1 MIEFKNVCK
10 KYSNLKALD
19 NINLTIPSS
28 SIFGIVGKS
37 GAGKSTLLRTINKLE
52 KIDEGSIIVDGI
64 DIVTLN
70 LRQLREFRKKVA
82 MIFQH
87 FSLMQT
93 KTIYKN
99 IALPPECSG
108 YKKSEIKTKVE
119 ELASLV
125 GISDKLNEKPRNL
138 SGGQCQRVA
147 IARALTLNPKILL
160 CDEATSALDP
170 KTTHDILKLL
180 KQIKEKYDITI
191 IMVTHQMEVIK
202 EVCDEIAILNDGIL
216 LEVGKTDELFISN
229 NASLKEL
236 TNEEEILPKSGI
248 NIKIYF
254 PKESSNN
261 ALITKM
267 ARDLNIDFSIVW
279 GKLERFKENTL
290 GSLIINIDDSELKKQ
305 QVIEYLQ
312 NRSILFD
319 MIKGDDENA

>member
-10 KYSNLKALD
+10 KYANFKALD
-19 NINLTIPSS
+19 EINLIIPSS

-37 GAGKSTLLRTINKLE
+37 GAGKSTLLRTINQLE
-52 KIDEGSIIVDGI
+52 KIDGGSIIVDNM
-64 DIVTLN
+64 DIATLN
-70 LRQLREFRKKVA
+70 LKQLREFRKKVA

-93 KTIYKN
+93 QTIYKN
-99 IALPPECSG
+99 IALPLECNG
-108 YKKSEIKTKVE
+108 YKKSEIQAKVE

-125 GISDKLNEKPRNL
+125 GLSDKLNDRPRSL

-147 IARALTLNPKILL
+147 IARALALNPKILL

-180 KQIKEKYDITI
+180 KQIKERYDITI

-202 EVCDEIAILNDGIL
+202 EVCDEIAILNDGKL
-216 LEVGKTDELFISN
+216 LEVGKTDELFVSN
-229 NASLKEL
+229 NSSLKEL

-254 PKESSNN
+254 PKESSNHT
-261 ALITKM
+261 LITKM

-290 GSLIINIDDSELKKQ
+290 GSLIINIDDNNVKKQ
-305 QVIEYLQ
+305 QVIAYLQ
-312 NRSILFD
+312 NQSILFD
-319 MIKGDDENA
+319 IIKEVDENA

>member
-99 IALPPECSG
+99 IALPLECSG
-108 YKKSEIKTKVE
+108 YKKSEIKAKVE

>member
-99 IALPPECSG
+99 IALPLECSG

-138 SGGQCQRVA
+138 SGGQYQRVA

-236 TNEEEILPKSGI
+236 TNEEEIFPKSGI

>member
-99 IALPPECSG
+99 IALPLECSG
-108 YKKSEIKTKVE
+108 HKKSEIKTKVE

-125 GISDKLNEKPRNL
+125 GISDKLNEKPRNF

>member
-37 GAGKSTLLRTINKLE
+37 GAGKSTLLRTNNKIE

-99 IALPPECSG
+99 IALPLECSG

>member
-37 GAGKSTLLRTINKLE
+37 GAGKSTLLRTINTLE

-99 IALPPECSG
+99 IALPLECSG

-125 GISDKLNEKPRNL
+125 GIRDKLNEKPRNL

-229 NASLKEL
+229 NVSLKEL

>member
-99 IALPPECSG
+99 IALPLECSG

-236 TNEEEILPKSGI
+236 TNEEEIFPKSGI

>member
-99 IALPPECSG
+99 IALPLECSG

-125 GISDKLNEKPRNL
+125 GIRDKLNEKPRNL

-229 NASLKEL
+229 NVSLKEL

>member
-1 MIEFKNVCK
+1 M
-10 KYSNLKALD
+10 
-19 NINLTIPSS
+19 
-28 SIFGIVGKS
+28 
-37 GAGKSTLLRTINKLE
+37 
-52 KIDEGSIIVDGI
+52 
-64 DIVTLN
+64 
-70 LRQLREFRKKVA
+70 
-82 MIFQH
+82 
-87 FSLMQT
+87 
-93 KTIYKN
+93 
-99 IALPPECSG
+99 
-108 YKKSEIKTKVE
+108 
-119 ELASLV
+119 
-125 GISDKLNEKPRNL
+125 NEKPRNL

>member
-37 GAGKSTLLRTINKLE
+37 GAGKSTLFRTINKLE

-99 IALPPECSG
+99 IALPLECSG

>member
-99 IALPPECSG
+99 IALPLECSG

-125 GISDKLNEKPRNL
+125 GIRDKLNEKPRNL